1 MSIDDAKKLID
12 TEKSIRL
19 ANLEVEVDI
28 VKADI
33 IFNKYKAF
41 CDGVYQAYQ
50 VTNGLFAYPV
60 IKCSGIEDKNTL
72 DLQNYIINSYVEV
85 FKIAKNLMI
94 ERGLL

>member
-1 MSIDDAKKLID
+1 MSIEDAKKLID

-28 VKADI
+28 VKMDI

-50 VTNGLFAYPV
+50 VANGMTPHRFTGLDDGKGVLELHTY
-60 IKCSGIEDKNTL
+60 IRCSCVEFLKKATK
-72 DLQNYIINSYVEV
+72 LQ
-85 FKIAKNLMI
+85 I
-94 ERGLL
+94 ERKL